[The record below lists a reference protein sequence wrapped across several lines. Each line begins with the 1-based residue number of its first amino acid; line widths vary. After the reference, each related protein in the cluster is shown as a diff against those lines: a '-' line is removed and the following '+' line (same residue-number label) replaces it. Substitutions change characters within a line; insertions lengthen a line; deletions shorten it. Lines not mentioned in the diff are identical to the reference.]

1 MISTEKRSDIH
12 MNEHE
17 KKEMNKKN
25 KINKIHIDRIKN
37 QTNHTLESII
47 TFYRFILL
55 RNYHSITLYY
65 TVLHCITPYSP
76 LEPLVAPSNERYPES
91 NNKFTLRI
99 L

>member
-1 MISTEKRSDIH
+1 
-12 MNEHE
+12 
-17 KKEMNKKN
+17 MNKKN

>member
-1 MISTEKRSDIH
+1 

-47 TFYRFILL
+47 AFYRFILL
-55 RNYHSITLYY
+55 RNYHCITLYY
-65 TVLHCITPYSP
+65 TVLPPI
-76 LEPLVAPSNERYPES
+76 AP
-91 NNKFTLRI
+91 
-99 L
+99 